1 MRMRLMIRDQ
11 LGLERVWDFGEILLK
26 TGELR
31 TDASVR
37 KFPRVKGVVRNQRRE
52 QLAQLIKLMR
62 LNCRTIWRSVGH
74 GVVIS
79 RPPPRLQREPLA
91 P

>member
-1 MRMRLMIRDQ
+1 MRLMVRDQ
-11 LGLERVWDFGEILLK
+11 LGLEREGNLLK
-26 TGELR
+26 KVLKTRELR
-31 TDASVR
+31 PHAGVP
-37 KFPRVKGVVRNQRRE
+37 KLFCVEGVVGNQRRQ
-52 QLAQLIKLMR
+52 QLAQLIELMR
-62 LNCRTIWRSVGH
+62 LDCRTIWRSVGH